1 MRKAPFPIS
10 KFLCLL
16 LLVFWAVM
24 PAFSDTKLSLA
35 EKSIAASALEKSVV
49 CPQKHIVLVWPRD
62 LRVKWYTESGVRDPR
77 QLAEWLE
84 RCYCLAVRWLGVD
97 PDRQLNAGRSRAK
110 SARLVFIHNGMRD
123 YNFGGRLPRP
133 VIGLR
138 DLRGVGSEDWF
149 GWLTHELSHEFFL
162 RFPQIVGSSENNAWH
177 EALCDYMRYWL
188 LKDSGMPAAAANWRQ
203 VLRRASRQDRYKGGA
218 DIIMDYHEKKGFRSP
233 AELWE
238 AVKDRNFTACFGKA
252 PWRDG
257 NRVTVLQGA
266 VKITFEGVIDGA
278 GSFTFRGSKVY
289 YEHFTWRYPSQV
301 KIDGR
306 PWKDL
311 DRPFE
316 LGFTPDF
323 PTARAVERHGRN
335 TMALVVHPNRF
346 VLFIDDTE
354 NGAAPYRMI
363 LVVGKGK

>member
-1 MRKAPFPIS
+1 MRKGPSPIS
-10 KFLCLL
+10 KFLRLL
-16 LLVFWAVM
+16 LPVFLAAA
-24 PAFSDTKLSLA
+24 PLSADAGLSPT
-35 EKSIAASALEKSVV
+35 EKSIAASALEKSDVYE
-49 CPQKHIVLVWPRD
+49 QKHIVLVWPKD
-62 LRVKWYTESGVRDPR
+62 LRVKWCPESNVKDPR

-84 RCYCLAVRWLGVD
+84 RCYTLCVRWLDID
-97 PDRQLNAGRSRAK
+97 PDRQLNAGRPGGRR
-110 SARLVFIHNGMRD
+110 ARLIFIHNGMRD

-162 RFPQIVGSSENNAWH
+162 RFPKIVGSDENNAWH

-188 LKDSGMPAAAANWRQ
+188 LKESGMPAAAANWRQ
-203 VLRRASRQDRYKGGA
+203 ALRRASRKDRYKGGA
-218 DIIMDYHEKKGFRSP
+218 DIIMTWHEEKGFRSP
-233 AELWE
+233 AELWR
-238 AVKDRNFTACFGKA
+238 AIKDRDLSTCFGKA
-252 PWRDG
+252 PWLREKH
-257 NRVTVLQGA
+257 VTVPEGA

-289 YEHFTWRYPSQV
+289 YEHFTWQYPSRV

-323 PTARAVERHGRN
+323 ATARPVDRQGRG